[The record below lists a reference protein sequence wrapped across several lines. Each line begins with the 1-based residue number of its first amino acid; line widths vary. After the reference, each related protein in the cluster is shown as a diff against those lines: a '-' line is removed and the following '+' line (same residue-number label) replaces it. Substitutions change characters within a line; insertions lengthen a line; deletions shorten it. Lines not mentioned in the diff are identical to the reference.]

1 MDFLGKIDAGDEK
14 IIWISLQIFVPNVWT
29 QFWIVELPAM
39 PTADAGCLRCHQLA
53 KLGLRLH
60 AELASQGMRR
70 VRPHLDPSRLESG
83 ARNEVLWSLDQGT
96 SH

>member
-1 MDFLGKIDAGDEK
+1 MDKLADFCAKRMDSVLHTRTFKIKSEE
-14 IIWISLQIFVPNVWT
+14 
-29 QFWIVELPAM
+29 ELPAM
-39 PTADAGCLRCHQLA
+39 PTADAGCLRCRQLT

-70 VRPHLDPSRLESG
+70 VRPHLDPSWLESG